1 MDVFIDHVY
10 LAATDM
16 SMLKP
21 MLMEILSETT
31 LKKN

>member
-16 SMLKP
+16 NMLKP